1 MAQVTGM
8 NRVTRLNTWL
18 RLVFL
23 AVFFLPSHVSC
34 RPQSELAALYDQART
49 LEKHSDYAAAESVY
63 LKALELAPGNP
74 ETLKRLGIV
83 EQTEMKFD
91 ESIIHFKQALSRD
104 AQYAEVNFFLG
115 VSYLGQN
122 DFANAIQSFQQEL
135 ATAKPHR
142 RCRYYLG
149 LAFQSAGRMEEA
161 MAAFNGAVTENSK
174 DADSLYELA
183 RIYKNASIHVIDRL
197 RILDP
202 DSFQLHAL
210 LGEMDADGEHY
221 TDAIREYQ
229 AALAKRPDA
238 TGIHFAIGVAYWIQR
253 QFEPA
258 KKEFLEA
265 YKENPNDPLTN
276 LYLGDIAVRDRE
288 FDDAM
293 KYLDIAE
300 KGQVESFRVHLL
312 LGECYRDQHQL
323 EKAKAEFLTAVKADS
338 NAAEVHYLLAQ
349 VYQELKDPEASTKEF
364 AEFERLS
371 RLDKERSL
379 ESGPQN

>member
-1 MAQVTGM
+1 M

-293 KYLDIAE
+293 KYLDIAK